1 MSLTNAVLPSPRSVL
16 DPAALAQ
23 TSPLL
28 WGALDGLPAR
38 GAHHRR
44 HAGPFAT
51 RAERFLVIMPPRTL
65 ASTAGDPANSRTL
78 PPTLVAAAP
87 HPQAVYHA
95 RRTLTL
101 VLEVWAQSRPP
112 IHLDRLLDPTAARY
126 IHVVG
131 TRLRARRV
139 RSARL
144 YSMRI
149 CHPHP
154 DAAEVAAVCLI
165 GRRPRALAA
174 RFERCAEGPAW
185 RLHTLQ
191 LG

>member
-1 MSLTNAVLPSPRSVL
+1 VS
-16 DPAALAQ
+16 
-23 TSPLL
+23 
-28 WGALDGLPAR
+28 
-38 GAHHRR
+38 
-44 HAGPFAT
+44 
-51 RAERFLVIMPPRTL
+51 
-65 ASTAGDPANSRTL
+65 
-78 PPTLVAAAP
+78 AP
-87 HPQAVYHA
+87 NPQAVFHA

-101 VLEVWAQSRPP
+101 VLEVWAQTRPP
-112 IHLDRLLDPTAARY
+112 AHLDRLLDPTAARY

-131 TRLRARRV
+131 MRLKARRV
-139 RSARL
+139 SSARL

-154 DAAEVAAVCLI
+154 DATEVAAVCLI

-185 RLHTLQ
+185 RLRTLQ